1 MLNGRCKVWKDE
13 NGNFHAEINLDT
25 PKGVVKMKRTATV
38 TDSVGSWDPTAPET
52 GPGTLIKKK
61 VEYIA
66 GFFPTEEVVGQHS
79 YRIAATLIKNRS
91 NPETAALAQR
101 QIDAVKSAAIAGDGE
116 AFDIDYALRKMA
128 KGARREQMGSMYSR
142 GVLAGDD
149 FETLDS
155 FDASLVGPR
164 TEIGRLN
171 FRKLGRWVKKNPVK
185 AIAST
190 AFPPFAAYNLI
201 RAGKKRQP
209 AAVQTIAEVRR
220 VAEGLPPTPTA
231 PVPPPAVVEQA
242 QDAVENLRKA
252 DAYEQQGV
260 TPEAYPEEY
269 AEQYPEEYED
279 TAEGDAIG
287 SFLGDLKKKVRGA
300 LSSIDPTKKGSFTAP
315 LVSSIPLVGPGIKAG
330 IDLLNQAKG
339 LNPSAIEKVKTVKTL
354 AAAGVPK
361 ALAAEANLKAAQE
374 LSKEAEK
381 LAAKGASIPGGKKSW
396 FPFSSIYRAGLYRS
410 VA

>member
-25 PKGVVKMKRTATV
+25 PKGLVKMRRSAAV
-38 TDSVGSWDPTAPET
+38 TDAVGSWDPYAPET

-61 VEYIA
+61 VEYVA
-66 GFFPTEEVVGQHS
+66 GFFPTEKVVGEKA
-79 YRIAATLIKNRS
+79 YTIAATLVKNRS
-91 NPETAALAQR
+91 NPETAALAQK
-101 QIDAVKSAAIAGDGE
+101 QIDAVKSAAVAGDDE
-116 AFDIDYALRKMA
+116 AFDIDYAVRRIA
-128 KGARREQMGSMYSR
+128 KGAKREQMGSMYAR

-149 FETLDS
+149 EPETLDT

-164 TEIGRLN
+164 TEIGFRLRAPK
-171 FRKLGRWVKKNPVK
+171 FKKLASWVKKNPVK
-185 AIAST
+185 AVAS
-190 AFPPFAAYNLI
+190 AVLPPVAAYNLI
-201 RAGKKRQP
+201 RAGKKRSPP
-209 AAVQTIAEVRR
+209 AIQQIAEVRR
-220 VAEGLPPTPTA
+220 VAEGLPPVPSA
-231 PVPPPAVVEQA
+231 PVPAPAVVEQA
-242 QDAVENLRKA
+242 QEAVENLRMA
-252 DAYEQQGV
+252 DAFDSEGIG
-260 TPEAYPEEY
+260 PEFS
-269 AEQYPEEYED
+269 EQYADEAAEYG
-279 TAEGDAIG
+279 GDDAVG

-300 LSSIDPTKKGSFTAP
+300 LSTIDPTKKGSFMAP
-315 LVSSIPLVGPGIKAG
+315 LLSNVPVVGPGIKAG
-330 IDLLNQAKG
+330 LDLLNQAKA

-396 FPFSSIYRAGLYRS
+396 FPFSSIYRAGLSRS